1 MFFDSWDSIAR
12 MAVFGS
18 AAYVFAI
25 LMLRISGSRTLSK
38 MNAFDLVITIAF
50 GSTLS
55 AILTDKSLSL
65 ATGLAALAMLIVLQ
79 FIVAALA
86 VRSARFSFLVT
97 AQPVLLAWK
106 GRILD
111 GAMRKQRVTLDDL
124 HAALRQRG
132 FASADQG
139 QAAVLETDGSLSV
152 VDTCSPGVL
161 EGEADRDTRD
171 AQGADQ
177 VGRRE

>member
-1 MFFDSWDSIAR
+1 MLFDSWNSIAR
-12 MAVFGS
+12 VAAFGS

-55 AILTDKSLSL
+55 AIFTDNSLSL
-65 ATGLAALAMLIVLQ
+65 ATGLAALALLIVLQ

-86 VRSARFSFLVT
+86 VRSASFSFLVT
-97 AQPVLLAWK
+97 AQPVLLAWN
-106 GRILD
+106 GRLLD
-111 GAMRKQRVTLDDL
+111 DAMRRQRVTVDDL

-132 FASADQG
+132 FASMDQ
-139 QAAVLETDGSLSV
+139 ARAVVLEADGSLSV
-152 VDTCSPGVL
+152 VQASSS
-161 EGEADRDTRD
+161 
-171 AQGADQ
+171 GADQ
-177 VGRRE
+177 SLRSLAVPPD